1 MATPL
6 EPGQPSV
13 THGGPPKRIIVC
25 CDGTWMDSLGENG
38 ISRAFCRTCSD
49 GTHQIIHYFPG
60 VGTANALDH
69 FTGGAFG
76 MGLDRDISE
85 VYTFI
90 CMNYV
95 DGDDIVLIGFSRGAF
110 TARSVADMI
119 ASGLDHFHTIFEDY
133 ENMGSSSR
141 HPDEFLIPGLPDYDG
156 SHGQAKIEW
165 AAARMLKYK
174 LGLRER
180 KYARDTYRDGVTE
193 IKIKAVAVWDTVG
206 TLGIPPA
213 PISNKVEYAFQAL
226 ALDEPRY
233 AFRPSLWERMPGST
247 TKLKQVWFPG
257 NHGNVGGGWYDQQ
270 MSDITLAWMCDQL
283 STVGVEFNFAR
294 LTAIFHESLCF
305 SAAHPFPYAPGRPGS
320 PSSFLPS
327 LPNLSSLKRS
337 LSKLLHSGSSSSK
350 NKRSPRSS
358 TTFSSSATTAGPLPW
373 ALPALYTPPRSPP
386 HPSPPARDLA
396 DCTLRSQGH
405 CSAPHPPDPSTA
417 GRPALAKQVL
427 LSQGARPWG
436 LGAIRSPPAG
446 LTTLAGT
453 TVRRPGRALRVDETT
468 NEDTAEPLLAT
479 NERVHSAVRV
489 RLACRGLGAD
499 DNSVWA
505 CEALRGSPGDHGDG
519 DGGADDD
526 GGNGSGRWR
535 LERGL
540 ALSEQQEEEEVWRV
554 RREGPPELRRN
565 ALMGDRPEYPAE
577 AMYPV
582 GEEDHRWRWVWEGP
596 VEGEGQDRVPQVLAL
611 PEEPL
616 VGCWERYLLGL
627 LASEKDVWQYA
638 QRGIQG

>member
-38 ISRAFCRTCSD
+38 NDPPSNVTRISRAFCRTCSD

-119 ASGLDHFHTIFEDY
+119 ASVGLLTPQGLDHFHTIFEDY

-337 LSKLLHSGSSSSK
+337 LSKLLHSGSSS
-350 NKRSPRSS
+350 N
-358 TTFSSSATTAGPLPW
+358 
-373 ALPALYTPPRSPP
+373 
-386 HPSPPARDLA
+386 
-396 DCTLRSQGH
+396 CTLRSQGH

-505 CEALRGSPGDHGDG
+505 CEALRG
-519 DGGADDD
+519 
-526 GGNGSGRWR
+526 
-535 LERGL
+535 
-540 ALSEQQEEEEVWRV
+540 EQQEEEEVWRV

-616 VGCWERYLLGL
+616 VGYWERYLLGL